1 MKNCP
6 NCGSPLNPEQIKCE
20 YCGTYHYDMSAINFD
35 DHEPFYLTIKIQGK
49 IITQLVSPSAGAIN
63 ISSDETCT
71 YQDTKL
77 ISFKNPPII
86 TTDLSFKAIP
96 QKNVYIKLYEGE
108 N

>member
-6 NCGSPLNPEQIKCE
+6 NCGSPLSPEQIKCE

-35 DHEPFYLTIKIQGK
+35 DHEPFYLTIKIQGR

-63 ISSDETCT
+63 ISSDETCI
-71 YQDTKL
+71 YQGTKL
-77 ISFKNPPII
+77 TSFRNSPTI
-86 TTDLSFKAIP
+86 TTDLSFKTIP
-96 QKNVYIKLYEGE
+96 QENIYIKVYEGE

>member
-1 MKNCP
+1 
-6 NCGSPLNPEQIKCE
+6 
-20 YCGTYHYDMSAINFD
+20 MSAINFD
-35 DHEPFYLTIKIQGK
+35 NHEPFYLTIKIQGR

-63 ISSDETCT
+63 ISSDETCA
-71 YQDTKL
+71 YRGTKL

-96 QKNVYIKLYEGE
+96 QKNVYIKVYEGE